1 MNTATAR
8 RTHYDG
14 LVRSIW
20 AETRKRGISE
30 ETLRGMVLQE
40 TDGETNSTRKM
51 RRAEK
56 LSLLRRIRGNR
67 PHAASER
74 QIWAIEKIWLLR
86 LGWNRENFRSW
97 LTGPQSP
104 FETRARAEA
113 VLEVW
118 PSSAD
123 LKAKRIRVPAYDAER
138 IIEGLKGAWRNIAG
152 IEDVEAEH
160 KRVRKLW
167 RAWQNGPEHFRAIIE
182 QAHELS
188 HQMKNQPTSA
198 P

>member
-1 MNTATAR
+1 MSTATAR
-8 RTHYDG
+8 RKRYDG
-14 LVRSIW
+14 LVRLIW
-20 AETRKRGISE
+20 AEARKREILE
-30 ETLRGMVLQE
+30 ETLREMVLQE
-40 TDGETNSTRKM
+40 TGGETSSTRQM

-56 LSLLRRIRGNR
+56 LRLLRRIRGNR

-104 FETRARAEA
+104 FEKRERAEA
-113 VLEVW
+113 ILEAW

-138 IIEGLKGAWRNIAG
+138 IIEGLKGAWRYVAG

-160 KRVRKLW
+160 KRMRKLW
-167 RAWQNGPEHFRAIIE
+167 RAWQNGPEDFRAIIE
-182 QAHELS
+182 QAHDLS